1 MKPKIIIT
9 KKNIKNL
16 IIKIKGDGNIYIS
29 SPIFLSD
36 KYIYEFIEKKENWI
50 NKKLKEFSLKP
61 KIKVI
66 DYSNNCEI
74 YYLGKPYF
82 LNLKSS
88 NNNKIYISNNKI
100 NLEIPDINNIQLI
113 GNTLNYWYRE
123 QGKILFEKILSKY
136 LKLTHLN
143 ISKLNVKTLKSNWG
157 SCNYNKKII
166 NLNSELMKKDIKFIE
181 YVILHE
187 ISHLVHPNHSKN
199 FYNYIEKFMP
209 DWRERKSL

>member
-1 MKPKIIIT
+1 MKPKVIIT

-29 SPIFLSD
+29 SPIFLND

-50 NKKLKEFSLKP
+50 NKKLKEFSLKS
-61 KIKVI
+61 KIKTV

-74 YYLGKPYF
+74 YYLGNPYF

-88 NNNKIYISNNKI
+88 NNKKIYISNNQI
-100 NLEIPDINNIQLI
+100 NLEISDVNNIQLI
-113 GNTLNYWYRE
+113 ENTLNYWYRE

-136 LKLTHLN
+136 LKLTCLN
-143 ISKLNVKTLKSNWG
+143 ISKLNIKTLKSNWG

-166 NLNSELMKKDIKFIE
+166 NLNSELMKKDIRFIE

>member
-1 MKPKIIIT
+1 MKPKVIIT

-16 IIKIKGDGNIYIS
+16 ILKIKGDGNIYIS
-29 SPIFLSD
+29 SPIFLND

-50 NKKLKEFSLKP
+50 NKKLKEFSLKS
-61 KIKVI
+61 KIKVV

-88 NNNKIYISNNKI
+88 NSNKIYISNNQI
-100 NLEIPDINNIQLI
+100 NLEISNVKDVNLI
-113 GNTLNYWYRE
+113 ENTLNSWYKE

-136 LKLTHLN
+136 LKLTNLN
-143 ISKLNVKTLKSNWG
+143 ISKLNIKTLKSNWG
-157 SCNYNKKII
+157 SCNCNKKII
-166 NLNSELMKKDIKFIE
+166 NLNSELMKKDIRFIE

>member
-82 LNLKSS
+82 LNLKSI

-100 NLEIPDINNIQLI
+100 NLEIPDINNTQLI